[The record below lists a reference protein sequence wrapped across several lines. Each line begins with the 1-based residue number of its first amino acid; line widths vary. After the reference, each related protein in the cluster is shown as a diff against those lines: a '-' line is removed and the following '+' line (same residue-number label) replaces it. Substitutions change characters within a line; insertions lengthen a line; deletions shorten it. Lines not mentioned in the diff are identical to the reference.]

1 MEALQKVTGIA
12 APMLRINVDTDQIIP
27 TLFLGGTDAKGY
39 GAHLFHHWR
48 FLPDGAPN
56 PEFILNQSPYDRA
69 EVLLADRNFGC
80 GSSRER
86 APKALREFGF
96 RAVVAPSFG
105 GIFFNNCFRNGIVPV
120 ELPIEQVIRIAN
132 QVEASKGSAAVTVD
146 LQEQVVVAPDGERF
160 AFTAPGT
167 LRDMLLQG
175 VDEIA
180 LTLSKRAEIDAFRQQ
195 DRQRRPW
202 AYAD

>member
-1 MEALQKVTGIA
+1 MEALQKVTGVA
-12 APMLRINVDTDQIIP
+12 APLLRINVDTDQIIP

-56 PEFILNQSPYDRA
+56 PDFILNQPPYDSA
-69 EVLLADRNFGC
+69 QVLLADRNFGC

-120 ELPIEQVIRIAN
+120 ELPIAQVREIAA
-132 QVEASKGSAAVTVD
+132 QVEAAGGGAEVTVD
-146 LQEQVVVAPDGERF
+146 LQEQVVIAPDGEHF
-160 AFTAPGT
+160 VFSAPAT
-167 LRDMLLQG
+167 LRDMLLHG

-180 LTLSKRAEIDAFRQQ
+180 LTLSHGDEIEAFRQR